1 MSEESLTPAQW
12 AERLQGPPGG
22 ALSTWDRMDWSSS
35 WLERVA
41 AQKPTPMPIV
51 RMWLRTELT
60 ERAWRAN
67 RAELRIND
75 EGDAEY
81 LAQEITRRR
90 TAWAELIL
98 VHRKQGPWDAFLKYM
113 HVSRSRFDRVFAR
126 VLQIGATLAVI
137 AIAYALSIWIA
148 VGVLILLPIAAWRN
162 DRRWRRAHLARTSQS
177 RLCGCGYDTT
187 GVPSD
192 LPEVEALGVIIGPR
206 LCPECGAAW
215 PLIPPPAL

>member
-1 MSEESLTPAQW
+1 
-12 AERLQGPPGG
+12 
-22 ALSTWDRMDWSSS
+22 
-35 WLERVA
+35 
-41 AQKPTPMPIV
+41 MPIV

-113 HVSRSRFDRVFAR
+113 HFSRSRFDRVFAR
-126 VLQIGATLAVI
+126 VLQIGAT
-137 AIAYALSIWIA
+137 
-148 VGVLILLPIAAWRN
+148 
-162 DRRWRRAHLARTSQS
+162 
-177 RLCGCGYDTT
+177 
-187 GVPSD
+187 
-192 LPEVEALGVIIGPR
+192 
-206 LCPECGAAW
+206 
-215 PLIPPPAL
+215 